1 MNQEPPSDAGRVLHP
16 DQISL
21 LGVSTAVIEGRRLI
35 VAATFVSML
44 FAVISAATTGRD
56 FTATASFL
64 PAQGEQGTLSGARG
78 LAQQF
83 GFSVPSSS
91 NAGRSPRFY
100 ADLVV
105 SREILD
111 GVIESG
117 VDVHTPDGTT
127 LVDLAERFNTS
138 GETAAER
145 TAWTRRALS
154 RKVSVSEVPQTSVIA
169 VSVRTDEPELSAA
182 ILRRIIEL
190 ISAFDMETRRSQ
202 AAAERSFAE
211 ERLGQLRTELTMVED
226 SLKLFLD
233 ENRQVF
239 NSPQLTFENERLQ
252 RQVLMRQEL
261 VTAMAQAFEQAR
273 IDEVRNTPVLTII
286 DQPLAPAIANPRGRL
301 MKLITGL
308 AVGLLGGLALVY
320 LRELSARSGAVA
332 NQSFGEFKGV
342 LIKAVRDP
350 FGIRASSRP
359 SSTSRGPIP

>member
-1 MNQEPPSDAGRVLHP
+1 
-16 DQISL
+16 
-21 LGVSTAVIEGRRLI
+21 
-35 VAATFVSML
+35 
-44 FAVISAATTGRD
+44 
-56 FTATASFL
+56 
-64 PAQGEQGTLSGARG
+64 
-78 LAQQF
+78 
-83 GFSVPSSS
+83 
-91 NAGRSPRFY
+91 
-100 ADLVV
+100 
-105 SREILD
+105 
-111 GVIESG
+111 
-117 VDVHTPDGTT
+117 
-127 LVDLAERFNTS
+127 
-138 GETAAER
+138 
-145 TAWTRRALS
+145 
-154 RKVSVSEVPQTSVIA
+154 
-169 VSVRTDEPELSAA
+169 LSAA